1 MLYVNTNID
10 TFNCGKT
17 MIYLLFFFFL
27 NSFVTRDPEV
37 RRVHMKLLPRYEE
50 KTGNRGKRRHW
61 RINVNVLTAKIRT
74 LNNWWA
80 LNGQK
85 CKSTTCI

>member
-1 MLYVNTNID
+1 M
-10 TFNCGKT
+10 
-17 MIYLLFFFFL
+17 
-27 NSFVTRDPEV
+27 